1 MEELGFCDHSKNF
14 PTDDLHADEVGDLD
28 VVLGPDAGDG
38 GGEEHGGPG
47 ESDEESAG
55 DEELEAEKNKALE
68 MLVAPWIFSTT
79 YIYNR

>member
-1 MEELGFCDHSKNF
+1 MEKNF
-14 PTDDLHADEVGDLD
+14 PPDDLHADEVGDLD

-38 GGEEHGGPG
+38 GGEEHGCPG
-47 ESDEESAG
+47 ESDKESAG

-79 YIYNR
+79 CNH